1 MIYYLKLMKTMLNIG
16 SLPSLFFTLIID
28 ISVSDFP
35 YSFKPHQNTWDSVKL
50 KGGTLQ
56 MGQCFPHWG
65 IDSCTGKMVVELKV

>member
-1 MIYYLKLMKTMLNIG
+1 MIYFLKLMKTMPN
-16 SLPSLFFTLIID
+16 ID

-56 MGQCFPHWG
+56 TGQCFPHWG